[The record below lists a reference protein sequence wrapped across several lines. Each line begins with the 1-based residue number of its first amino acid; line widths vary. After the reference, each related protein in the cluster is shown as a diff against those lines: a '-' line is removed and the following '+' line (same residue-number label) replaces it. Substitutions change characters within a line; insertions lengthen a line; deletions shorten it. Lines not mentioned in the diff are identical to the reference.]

1 MTVTKKK
8 MSAIARI
15 DLDSAT
21 FENTGTSV
29 EPSYVNYFFGKNGA
43 GKSTIAKSIGSG
55 SGVVWRDGESRSKY
69 DVLVFNREFI
79 EKNFSSYGDL
89 PGVITVHEQNIE
101 TQRLLTEKKNQK
113 AAVESRGT
121 ELSKEKEDK
130 AAAKEEAAA
139 RFRKA
144 CWDRTSALRET
155 LKEAFKGKLKAVLF
169 AGEIMKID
177 SPRDHSREEL
187 EQLYNTAFSADSR
200 SYRFFEKIGSA
211 SAYGKLPGNELLD
224 KAVVSGSDTSFARF
238 IKALNAT
245 DWVRQ
250 GHTRYADHASGKCP
264 YCQQRL
270 PDGFEQEIAACF
282 DAQYR
287 RDIDDLREFETAYKR
302 DTAAILEKLRNNL
315 QDVMPTAD
323 ITEYKDKLS
332 LLESKITINCRRAE
346 SKLKEPSS
354 IVALEDTDSVLIS
367 LGHIID
373 DINRQIEE
381 NNNIVSDRRKKQEQC
396 RREAW
401 ELAAFI
407 LHDEIKA
414 YEAETAALDSD
425 ISAIDQEL
433 SGLRRDYR
441 RVSEEIKELNKQSVN
456 TEEAIDS
463 INSLLRSSGFQGFE
477 LRPKRGVKDTY
488 EVVRPNG
495 EIASALSEG
504 EKNFIAFLY
513 FYRLVKGNG
522 RADGISA
529 ASESADARDKIV
541 VIDDPVSGMDSSAL
555 LIVSSIVREMTKIC
569 RNKTEHGISG
579 SDESNIKQIFILTH
593 NAYFYNEIAYR
604 DIPCYDSASFFL
616 IWKSENRSSAVLCVR
631 QNAAT
636 GETENYCPVRTSYAA
651 LWDELKR
658 LYNEENSVIAV
669 KNVSRIILER
679 YFISICGFSGDDMR
693 SIVLEANKQLF
704 DSVTDFDGQNNE
716 NRSFALASELLN
728 RIGDAPDAAAETF
741 IDSGYASEVCKDV
754 FKLIFYA
761 MGHERHYNM
770 MMYG

>member
-1 MTVTKKK
+1 
-8 MSAIARI
+8 
-15 DLDSAT
+15 
-21 FENTGTSV
+21 
-29 EPSYVNYFFGKNGA
+29 
-43 GKSTIAKSIGSG
+43 
-55 SGVVWRDGESRSKY
+55 
-69 DVLVFNREFI
+69 
-79 EKNFSSYGDL
+79 
-89 PGVITVHEQNIE
+89 
-101 TQRLLTEKKNQK
+101 
-113 AAVESRGT
+113 
-121 ELSKEKEDK
+121 
-130 AAAKEEAAA
+130 
-139 RFRKA
+139 
-144 CWDRTSALRET
+144 
-155 LKEAFKGKLKAVLF
+155 
-169 AGEIMKID
+169 
-177 SPRDHSREEL
+177 
-187 EQLYNTAFSADSR
+187 
-200 SYRFFEKIGSA
+200 
-211 SAYGKLPGNELLD
+211 
-224 KAVVSGSDTSFARF
+224 
-238 IKALNAT
+238 
-245 DWVRQ
+245 
-250 GHTRYADHASGKCP
+250 
-264 YCQQRL
+264 
-270 PDGFEQEIAACF
+270 
-282 DAQYR
+282 
-287 RDIDDLREFETAYKR
+287 
-302 DTAAILEKLRNNL
+302 
-315 QDVMPTAD
+315 MPTAD
-323 ITEYKDKLS
+323 LTEYKDKLS
-332 LLESKITINCRRAE
+332 LLESKITINCRRTE

-414 YEAETAALDSD
+414 YEAETAAFDND
-425 ISAIDQEL
+425 ISAMDQEL
-433 SGLRRDYR
+433 SDLRRYYR
-441 RVSEEIKELNKQSVN
+441 SVSEEIKELNKQSVN

-463 INSLLRSSGFQGFE
+463 INGLLRSSGFQGFE

-488 EVVRPNG
+488 EVIRPNG
-495 EIASALSEG
+495 ETASALSEG

-555 LIVSSIVREMTKIC
+555 FIVSSIVREMTKVC
-569 RNKTEHGISG
+569 LNKTEHGKNG
-579 SDESNIKQIFILTH
+579 FDESNIKQIFILTH
-593 NAYFYNEIAYR
+593 NADFYNEIAYR
-604 DIPCYDSASFFL
+604 DISCYDSSSFFL
-616 IWKSENRSSAVLCVR
+616 IQKSKNRSSAVLCVR

-679 YFISICGFSGDDMR
+679 YFIRICGFSGDDIR

-704 DSVTDFDGQNNE
+704 DSATDFDGQNNE
-716 NRSFALASELLN
+716 NRSLALASELLN
-728 RIGDAPDAAAETF
+728 RIGGTPDAAETF
-741 IDSGYASEVCKDV
+741 IDCGYGSEGCKDV

-761 MGHERHYNM
+761 MGQERHYNM